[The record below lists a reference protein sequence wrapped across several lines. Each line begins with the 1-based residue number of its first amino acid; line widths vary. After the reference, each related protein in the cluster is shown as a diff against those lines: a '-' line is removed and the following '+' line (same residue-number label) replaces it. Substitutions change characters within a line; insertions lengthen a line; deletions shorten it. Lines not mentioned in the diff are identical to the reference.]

1 MLDLNR
7 NLRAIIRLSRTHFL
21 IPGIMLYILG
31 ASLAMARGWDFDLS
45 KFLLGYA
52 IFGAAHLSVSFSND
66 YFDRE
71 GDRSSD
77 RTSLS
82 GGSGVLQEYP
92 EFENFALAMAVGLIL
107 ASMALGLLFVVVFS
121 YPWWFLL
128 FVVLGNITSWFY
140 TAPPLKLS
148 YRGWGEVSTAVAAG
162 FLMPGIGYLVLSGTI
177 DTWFLII
184 TIPLLCYGLFFI
196 LSVELPDVENDRI
209 AGKVNVMVKR
219 GRDFGLLLG
228 AVITILGTIVLASMA
243 ALGVMEEL
251 NLWAFTLFSLIPL
264 GAALIGLG
272 ARGGGQERAVIQTK
286 MNFGS
291 LIIFLLCIDL
301 MLVAQIT

>member
-1 MLDLNR
+1 MSNLTG
-7 NLRAIIRLSRTHFL
+7 NLRAIIRLSRAHFL

-31 ASLAMARGWDFDLS
+31 ATLATARGWDFDLS

-66 YFDRE
+66 YFDRM

-77 RTSLS
+77 RTLLS
-82 GGSGVLQEYP
+82 GGSGVLQEHP
-92 EFENFALAMAVGLIL
+92 ELESFALAMAVVLIL
-107 ASMALGLLFVVVFS
+107 LSIVLGLLFVLLFS

-128 FVVLGNITSWFY
+128 FIVLGNLTGWFY
-140 TAPPLKLS
+140 AAPPLRLS

-162 FLMPGIGYLVLSGTI
+162 FLMPGIGYIVLSGTI
-177 DTWFLII
+177 DAWFLLI

-196 LSVELPDVENDRI
+196 LSVELPDVENDRK
-209 AGKVNVMVKR
+209 AGKVNIMVKR

-228 AVITILGTIVLASMA
+228 AIITILGTIALTSMA
-243 ALGVMEEL
+243 ALGALEEL

-264 GAALIGLG
+264 GAALVGLG
-272 ARGGGQERAVIQTK
+272 ARGGGQRRAVIQTK

-301 MLVAQIT
+301 LLVAQIT